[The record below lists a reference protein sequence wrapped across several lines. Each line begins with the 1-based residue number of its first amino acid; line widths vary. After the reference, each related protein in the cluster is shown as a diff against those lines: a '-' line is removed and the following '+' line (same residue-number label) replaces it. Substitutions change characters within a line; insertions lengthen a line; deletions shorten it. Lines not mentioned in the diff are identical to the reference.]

1 MNTRCGELKNDE
13 YIGKYV
19 SVKGWIHRIR
29 KQKENTFL
37 LIRDDRG
44 EIIQCII
51 DSSKTN
57 NITIESSVEVFGLIS
72 KRFTRT

>member
-1 MNTRCGELKNDE
+1 MNTRCVELKHDE

-19 SVKGWIHRIR
+19 SLKGWIHRIR

-44 EIIQCII
+44 GIIQCII
-51 DSSKTN
+51 ESSKTN
-57 NITIESSVEVFGLIS
+57 NITIESSVEVFGVIQ
-72 KRFTRT
+72 KD